1 MIVRGKGVRIA
12 ATAHHLPETV
22 VDNAELVRRTG
33 LPVTPG
39 WIEERTG
46 IRERRWAAE
55 GQATSDLVVPVVQ
68 TLCAEA
74 GVSPDDLDRLVV
86 ATTSPDYP
94 SPSCACVAQGK
105 LDVKRHF
112 PCVDVAASCTGFLY
126 ALELGVR
133 CVMTG
138 DRAVAVVAAETRSR
152 FLNFADRSTTV
163 LFGDGAGGV
172 LLVPGREGWGV
183 TAVGTIAD
191 GSGARSVYIPAGGS
205 ARPASAE
212 TVAAGEHGLLMAD
225 GARVFYAAVEGMVG
239 SAQMACEESGLALE
253 ELDLVVPHQPNGHM
267 LEEVRQRL
275 GLPEE
280 RWVRTVETT
289 GNTSSPA
296 VAIALDRA
304 RRAGRIA
311 DGARVL
317 LVAVGGGHTA
327 GYAMLRF
334 PEGA

>member
-1 MIVRGKGVRIA
+1 MLVKGKGVEIA
-12 ATAHHLPETV
+12 ATAQFLPDSV
-22 VDNAELVRRTG
+22 VDNEELIRRTG
-33 LPVTPG
+33 LKITPE

-46 IRERRWAAE
+46 IRERRWADPE
-55 GQATSDLVVPVVQ
+55 LATSDLVVPVVQ
-68 TLCAEA
+68 SLCAEA
-74 GVSPDDLDRLVV
+74 GVSPDDLDRLIV

-112 PCVDVAASCTGFLY
+112 PCMDVAASCTGFLY
-126 ALELGVR
+126 ALEMGVR
-133 CVMTG
+133 AVMTG
-138 DRAVAVVAAETRSR
+138 DRAVAVVAAEMRSR

-172 LLVPGREGWGV
+172 LLVPGREGRGV
-183 TAVGTIAD
+183 TAIGTIAD
-191 GSGARSVYIPAGGS
+191 GTGARSVYVPAGGS

-239 SAQMACEESGLALE
+239 SAHMAMEESGLKLDD
-253 ELDLVVPHQPNGHM
+253 LDLVVPHQPNGHM
-267 LEEVRQRL
+267 LDEVRERL
-275 GLPEE
+275 GIAEE
-280 RWVRTVETT
+280 KWVRTVETT

-304 RRAGRIA
+304 RREERI
-311 DGARVL
+311 DEGARVL

-334 PEGA
+334 